1 MAQVTYG
8 SITLVDLTDV
18 GQLSVY
24 PTSNQP
30 LSIIYD
36 PDQKSY
42 TPNWGVSSTNLIL
55 TPVIYY
61 NNTSLTA
68 TTTGV
73 TITWKRRVGSGDIT
87 NLTTGET
94 QQSNGSLKVT
104 ANKFTPESSMISYIV
119 IVEYIEPETKKTLT
133 AEGQITFSL
142 VKLAA
147 SAKTCIISGDTVF
160 KYNTNGTRVSSDTI
174 VLTAKTNNV
183 QIQEWQYKNAQ
194 GTWTQI
200 TSGEKLIIS
209 GDTLTVK
216 DDAPIFISD
225 IATIQVIT
233 NDPNVYDIH
242 CITKLRDGAPGDKAV
257 SAVLT
262 NENQMIPCDA
272 NGDPVTGAFNGAT
285 TQIIIFNGGIDDTE
299 NWTITAEATGVTMTT
314 SKTTVNN
321 DTVAINGISGATG
334 KVTFTCTRK
343 GDDSDDYADITKV
356 FSLMKS
362 IAGTNGTSPIM
373 YTLEC
378 SSIAI
383 NKTTPS
389 TEGGAVTY
397 TPSSIVITGYSQD
410 GNKARA
416 QYAGRFQIT
425 SGDDVIY
432 TSGTNQKTYT
442 ITTDNIATAA
452 ANGSM
457 TVKMYKAGGVSAA
470 NLLDTQ
476 TIIFT
481 SDGAKGGKG
490 DTGNDG
496 ADSINVVLGNYADV
510 IPCTPDNTPQAKFI
524 IDIPFVGYKGITQV
538 PCNVATPS
546 KICNV
551 SAAITQATAS
561 AVGHIKYTLTTSTNM
576 SSASSGTVS
585 LTFTCEGATIVHTYT
600 WTRSTASRNAVLFE
614 LYAPNGNVFTS
625 RTSQDLTIQ
634 GRIMDGNTEGTD
646 SVTSWTWE
654 KWDGSYSPITTT
666 EGKYTINGKTLTV
679 NNSAVDGYASFKC
692 TAQYSGKSYTAYY
705 VLLDKLDPIQASV
718 FCSLGEQ
725 IVNGQGIG
733 AFYVIV
739 TDTGTGQEL
748 DPLKSDRFLTE
759 APTNPAVG
767 DFYYHLDST
776 DKSITLK
783 KYTSTGWTNAGTSD
797 LPKGKY
803 TWSFRDSSGNATTF
817 NGHAEIT
824 NASNEAGIKAI
835 YVDGTLITKKII
847 VDVKVEI

>member
-1 MAQVTYG
+1 MAQTTYG

-24 PTSNQP
+24 PTSNMP
-30 LSIIYD
+30 LSVVYD
-36 PDQKSY
+36 PDQNSY
-42 TPNWGVSSTNLIL
+42 TPNWGTSSTNLVL

-61 NNTSLTA
+61 NNTPLTA
-68 TTTGV
+68 SSV
-73 TITWKRRVGSGDIT
+73 EIIWKRREGAGNIT

-94 QQSNGSLKVT
+94 KQTNGNLKVT
-104 ANKFTPESSMISYIV
+104 ANKFTSSMTMISYIV
-119 IVEYIEPETKKTLT
+119 TVNYTEPETGSLLT

-160 KYNTNGTRVSSDTI
+160 KYNTNGTRVSGDTI

-183 QIQEWQYKNAQ
+183 QIQQWQYKNAE

-216 DDAPIFISD
+216 DDAAIFVND
-225 IATIQVIT
+225 VATIQVIT
-233 NDPNVYDIH
+233 NDANVYDIH

-272 NGDPVTGAFNGAT
+272 SGTPVTGAFNGAN

-299 NWTITAEATGVTMTT
+299 NWSITAEASGVTITA
-314 SKTTVNN
+314 SRTTVDN
-321 DTVAINGISGATG
+321 DTVAVTGISGATG
-334 KVTFTCTRK
+334 KVTFTCTRD
-343 GDDSDDYADITKV
+343 GYDDITKV

-378 SSIAI
+378 SAIAI
-383 NKTTPS
+383 NRTTPA
-389 TEGGAVTY
+389 TAQEAVTY
-397 TPSSIVITGYSQD
+397 TPSSITITGYSQN
-410 GNKARA
+410 GNAARA
-416 QYAGRFQIT
+416 QYAGRFKIT
-425 SGDDVIY
+425 SGSTTIY
-432 TSGTNQKTYT
+432 TSTANEKTHT
-442 ITTDNIATAA
+442 ISTDNIATAA

-457 TVKMYKAGGVSAA
+457 VVSLYKAGGVST
-470 NLLDTQ
+470 LLDTQ
-476 TIIFT
+476 TIIIT
-481 SDGAKGGKG
+481 SDGAKGDKG
-490 DTGNDG
+490 DKGENG
-496 ADSINVVLGNYADV
+496 EDSINVVMGNYADV
-510 IPCTPDNTPQAKFI
+510 IPCTPDNKPQAQFV

-538 PCNVATPS
+538 ACTVATPS
-546 KICNV
+546 KILGV
-551 SAAITQATAS
+551 SAVVTQSTAS
-561 AVGHIKYTLTTSTNM
+561 AVGHVKYTLPVTTNVN
-576 SSASSGTVS
+576 AASGTIT
-585 LTFTCEGATIVHTYT
+585 LTFTCQSKTITHTYT

-625 RTSQDLTIQ
+625 RTSQDLIIQ
-634 GRIMDGNTEGTD
+634 GRIMDGSTEGTS
-646 SVTSWTWE
+646 SVTTWTWE
-654 KWDGSYSPITTT
+654 KWNNGSYSAITTT
-666 EGKYTINGKTLTV
+666 AGKYTVNGKTLTV
-679 NNSAVDGYASFKC
+679 NNSAVEGYASFKC
-692 TAQYSGKSYTAYY
+692 TAEYSGNPYTAYY
-705 VLLDKLDPIQASV
+705 VLIDKLDPIQASV

-725 IVNGQGIG
+725 IINGQGTG

-759 APTNPAVG
+759 APANPAVG
-767 DFYYHLDST
+767 DFYYHLDSSA
-776 DKSITLK
+776 KSITLK

-803 TWSFRDSSGNATTF
+803 TWTFRDSSGNATTF
-817 NGHAEIT
+817 NGHSEIT
-824 NASNEAGIKAI
+824 NGTNEAGIKAI
-835 YVDGTLITKKII
+835 YVDGTLVSKKII